1 MPDVTSPYRPGTPC
15 WIDLAAPDQQA
26 AIDFYSGVFGWTGE
40 IGPKETGG
48 YAVCELRGKPVAGIM
63 AAVPMGDQPAPPTVW
78 TTYLTTSDVEAAAR
92 AVGEAGGTVMMPPT
106 DVMTLGRM
114 CIAADPS
121 GAVFGLW
128 QPVDFPGAGVVNENG
143 ALVWN
148 ELNTTHPS
156 AISDFYRRVL
166 GIESAPMEG
175 AEDYFSLQV
184 DGRPVGG
191 MQPVP
196 AQAPE
201 GTPPHWLCYF
211 AVADADETAHRVTA
225 AGGRALREPFDM
237 IAGRMAILTD
247 PQGAVFAVIQPGPAE
262 AGLTAATGDGGVCC
276 RNR

>member
-1 MPDVTSPYRPGTPC
+1 MSDVTSAYQPGTPC

-26 AIDFYSGVFGWTGE
+26 AIDFYKGVFGWAGE
-40 IGPKETGG
+40 IGSQETGG

-78 TTYLTTSDVEAAAR
+78 TTYLTTSDVEAAAQ
-92 AVGEAGGTVMMPPT
+92 AVNAAGGTVMMPPM

-114 CIAADPS
+114 CIAADPT

-128 QPVDFPGAGVVNENG
+128 QPVNFPGAGVVNENG

-148 ELNTTHPS
+148 ELNT
-156 AISDFYRRVL
+156 SDVAAAAAFYRAVL
-166 GIESAPMEG
+166 GIEASPMEG
-175 AEDYFSLQV
+175 TQDYHSLQV

-191 MQPVP
+191 MQPIP
-196 AQAPE
+196 AQAPA

-211 AVADADETAHRVTA
+211 AVADADETVRKVTT
-225 AGGRALREPFDM
+225 GGGTALQPPFDM

-247 PQGAVFAVIQPGPAE
+247 PQGAVFAVIQPKPSE
-262 AGLTAATGDGGVCC
+262 AG
-276 RNR
+276 